1 MTIFWP
7 SNALSIVIALHCTPD
22 RTPDNKILWL
32 IDAVLCRTVARR
44 RPMDPF
50 NHQICQAQLFGRI
63 VKREWICFLLHG
75 LALHLSYQSE
85 ALVPGVLQTSTG
97 IPRRSRLTVEERN
110 EEDERSAQRQQ
121 HNYKTMT
128 LAACNEWEAR
138 PKSLWKPMRG
148 RGPGSSRHL
157 LSILIF

>member
-22 RTPDNKILWL
+22 RTPNNKILWS
-32 IDAVLCRTVARR
+32 IDAVH
-44 RPMDPF
+44 PF
-50 NHQICQAQLFGRI
+50 NHQICQSRLFGRI
-63 VKREWICFLLHG
+63 VKRERICFLLHG

-121 HNYKTMT
+121 RNRKTMT
-128 LAACNEWEAR
+128 LAACNEWEAWS
-138 PKSLWKPMRG
+138 KSLWKPMRG
-148 RGPGSSRHL
+148 RGPGSSCHL